1 MKTQTARLWTATLLA
16 TSLTL
21 FASQGFAQSGNPPT
35 PDLRAQHQAQRA
47 QNPDATPT
55 ARQAQRQAMQ
65 QEKHQQRMAER
76 QAHLKTMLSITAEQE
91 PAWNA
96 FVART
101 TPEPRVDRSGERQAM
116 AQLTTPERLD
126 KMQARQAERAAAMS
140 SRIAATRSFYSAL
153 TPDQQKRFDSQAQA
167 QLQRT
172 GMQGKHRHGQD
183 DHQGGRD
190 HRNQPGP
197 NAPHN

>member
-1 MKTQTARLWTATLLA
+1 MKTQACRLWTATLLA
-16 TSLTL
+16 TSITL
-21 FASQGFAQSGNPPT
+21 FASQGFAQSGNLPM

-47 QNPDATPT
+47 QNPDAPSLD
-55 ARQAQRQAMQ
+55 RQAQRQAMQ
-65 QEKHQQRMAER
+65 QEKRQQRMAKR

-101 TPEPRVDRSGERQAM
+101 TPKPRVDRSGERQAM

-172 GMQGKHRHGQD
+172 GMQGKHRHGQEG
-183 DHQGGRD
+183 HQGGRH
-190 HRNQPGP
+190 HRNPPGP
-197 NAPHN
+197 NAPRS